1 MIPSVD
7 AGVCCFMRAPLS
19 LALFVQF
26 VFVQLLDGVAPDAD
40 FIRGSLSHNCCAP
53 PREPRTRETHTTQR
67 AKAEIN
73 YIHKQAAS

>member
-1 MIPSVD
+1 VFVVS
-7 AGVCCFMRAPLS
+7 CELLS

-40 FIRGSLSHNCCAP
+40 FIRGSLSHNCVRR
-53 PREPRTRETHTTQR
+53 RENGERETHTTQR